1 MAIIRSNNNKDLIT
15 TTITLNG
22 MEEMRMFFD
31 KINNG
36 SPFGVIKEVF
46 FYDFPSN
53 NPNKLTPTKTIFR
66 M

>member
-46 FYDFPSN
+46 FCDFPFVGVSQN
-53 NPNKLTPTKTIFR
+53 AL
-66 M
+66 